1 MSYLICEK
9 HNKLE
14 KIGSKI
20 PNNGYICMNRYC
32 PDSFKVFCATCKNDH
47 RDHSIKVLT
56 IEDVSFLVDRL
67 LKAPFKEVAR
77 VVGETLDIMKK
88 LKLIK
93 EFRKK
98 IDILE
103 K

>member
-1 MSYLICEK
+1 
-9 HNKLE
+9 
-14 KIGSKI
+14 
-20 PNNGYICMNRYC
+20 MNRYC
-32 PDSFKVFCATCKNDH
+32 PDSFRVFCSACKNDH

-56 IEDVSFLVDRL
+56 IEDVGFLVERL
-67 LKAPFKEVAR
+67 LKAPFRESGR
-77 VVGETLDIMKK
+77 VVSESLDIMKK

-103 K
+103 KEVQREALHLVDQTDALVN